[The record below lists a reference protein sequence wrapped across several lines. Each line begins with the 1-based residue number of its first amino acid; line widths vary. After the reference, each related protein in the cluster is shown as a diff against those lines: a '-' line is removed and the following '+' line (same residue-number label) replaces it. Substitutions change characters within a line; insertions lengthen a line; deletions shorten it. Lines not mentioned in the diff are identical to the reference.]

1 MSSRPKLL
9 LSRTGGRCY
18 NRPTNG
24 RFMQY
29 KLLPALAAL
38 LSLSAVPASAQ
49 TTESTTDQTPTTIP
63 LTVAPGVP
71 LRVYLTKRISKRVDE
86 PVHAKLLEPIFAF
99 DREVVP
105 AGALI
110 EGHVSRLASAA
121 KMKRASALLGGD
133 LTPLHDAEVEF
144 TEIVMPDGR
153 HIAMHTN
160 ETLGLNTIFIDRPP
174 KKEKAPKKGAAKKAQ
189 DPKPQDPNSNGGVLG
204 IGKQTA
210 RDQINAQ
217 ISGRTRGVADLVRGP
232 DKMERLEDFLVMKLP
247 YHPQWVRKGTRY
259 DAELRD
265 PLQFGAATFK
275 TAELQSLGSQP
286 PPDSVVHA
294 RLITPLSSQSAQQG
308 ETVEAVVTQPLFS
321 PDGKL
326 ILPEGSRL
334 TGAVTQVHAAR
345 WLHRGGQMRF
355 NFQRID
361 LPGAVARLALPT
373 KPPEALKTQAT
384 LAAAES
390 GGQTDIKVD
399 DEGGVKTSEPKT
411 RLIAPAISVL
421 IASKS
426 LDNDEGHRI
435 GNHEGNVGG
444 RTFGG
449 LSGFGLVGAAAA
461 QSSKLV
467 GSALG
472 IYGMAWSVYN
482 TVLARGP
489 EVQFDDNAALDI
501 RFGGGRKPAAASKL
515 RGAAAGG
522 E

>member
-1 MSSRPKLL
+1 
-9 LSRTGGRCY
+9 
-18 NRPTNG
+18 
-24 RFMQY
+24 MQY
-29 KLLPALAAL
+29 KILPALVTL
-38 LSLSAVPASAQ
+38 VSVSAVPASAQ
-49 TTESTTDQTPTTIP
+49 TTESSTDQTPATIP

-110 EGHVSRLASAA
+110 EGRVSRLESAA

-133 LTPLHDAEVEF
+133 LTPLHEAEVEF

-153 HIAMHTN
+153 RVAVHTS

-174 KKEKAPKKGAAKKAQ
+174 KKEKPPKKGAAQKAQ
-189 DPKPQDPNSNGGVLG
+189 NQKPEDPNPNGGVLG

-217 ISGRTRGVADLVRGP
+217 ISGRSRGVVDLVRGP
-232 DKMERLEDFLVMKLP
+232 DKMERLEDFLLMKLP
-247 YHPQWVRKGTRY
+247 YHPQWVRKGTRF

-265 PLQFGAATFK
+265 PLQFGVATLK
-275 TAELQSLGSQP
+275 TNELQSLGTQP
-286 PPDSVVHA
+286 PPDSIVHA
-294 RLITPLSSQSAQQG
+294 RLITPLSSESAQQG
-308 ETVEAVVTQPLFS
+308 EKVEAVVTQPLFS
-321 PDGKL
+321 PEGKL
-326 ILPEGSRL
+326 ILPEGTHL

-361 LPGAVARLALPT
+361 MPGAVARLALPA
-373 KPPEALKTQAT
+373 KPPEALKTQAM
-384 LAAAES
+384 LQAAES
-390 GGQTDIKVD
+390 SGQTAIKVD
-399 DEGGVKTSEPKT
+399 DEGSVKTSEPKT

-426 LDNDEGHRI
+426 MDDDEGHRI

-444 RTFGG
+444 RTLGG

-472 IYGMAWSVYN
+472 MYGMAWSVYN

-489 EVQFDDNAALDI
+489 EVQFDNNAALDI
-501 RFGGGRKPAAASKL
+501 RFGAARKPAAAASKL